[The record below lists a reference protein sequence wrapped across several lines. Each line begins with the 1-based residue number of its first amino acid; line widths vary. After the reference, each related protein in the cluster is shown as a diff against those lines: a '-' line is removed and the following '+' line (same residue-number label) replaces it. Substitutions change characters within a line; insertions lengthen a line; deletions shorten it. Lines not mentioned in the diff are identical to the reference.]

1 LGCSESN
8 LKKLVLNAELLFE
21 KLKPIHQ
28 LGANWKDYFL
38 IATIFRDTGWTVSP
52 VEHEKHTYYI
62 LKNAELPLSQEDFI
76 ETPKEDK
83 YFEKVH
89 NFVLVSNKIAV
100 EAMQKTAEEL
110 GYVKIDLLNV
120 HVYNQITSTDHLDR
134 LATTEPVWDLLRD
147 RDFVSG
153 LIHVNAH
160 YDLLQQHFPDT
171 MDKLA
176 MVLALIRPSK
186 RYLIGRT
193 WRQINEE
200 IWQKPTEGYY
210 FKRSHATS
218 YALLVMVHMNLLS
231 EFAD

>member
-1 LGCSESN
+1 MMFDIDIDVGNREN
-8 LKKLVLNAELLFE
+8 LLKL
-21 KLKPIHQ
+21 I
-28 LGANWKDYFL
+28 
-38 IATIFRDTGWTVSP
+38 
-52 VEHEKHTYYI
+52 KHTPASIHRDGIIAKHNTGIYANPI
-62 LKNAELPLSQEDFI
+62 PADPL
-76 ETPKEDK
+76 TG
-83 YFEKVH
+83 
-89 NFVLVSNKIAV
+89 LSNIDY
-100 EAMQKTAEEL
+100 QTAEDL

-120 HVYNQITSTDHLDR
+120 HVYNQITSPDHLDR

-147 RDFVSG
+147 RDFVSK

-218 YALLVMVHMNLLS
+218 YALLVMVHMNLMS